1 MQQPEIQILDF
12 VKSEL
17 EKIKF
22 TITIDKSRIEGF
34 DYIITAS
41 TGKIIQLHL
50 RYINLDSEQKIK
62 IQKQDLG
69 EIAAN
74 RFLGLVLVVENEP
87 RLLYLFPL
95 KIVSKPDDRIFYDN
109 DVKLLPYL
117 SNWEIRIFTVV
128 IPELAKYEVSNFYL
142 T

>member
-1 MQQPEIQILDF
+1 MQQPEIKILDF

-22 TITIDKSRIEGF
+22 TITPDKSRETGIE
-34 DYIITAS
+34 YIITAP
-41 TGKIIQLHL
+41 TGKINQLHL

-62 IQKQDLG
+62 IKKQDLG
-69 EIAAN
+69 AITTN
-74 RFLGLVLVVENEP
+74 RYLGLVLVIESEP
-87 RLLYLFPL
+87 RLLYLFPS
-95 KIVSKPDDRIFYDN
+95 KIVSRPDDRIFHDN

-117 SNWEIRIFTVV
+117 SNWEIKIFTAI

-142 T
+142 K